1 MANLVE
7 GLAAQ
12 IKRVTEI
19 KAQYESMRGMPNVIV
34 EPQIMMMEAELN
46 EAVGA
51 LGSGDILRMMPIY
64 QTLAGYGE

>member
-1 MANLVE
+1 MNLVE

-34 EPQIMMMEAELN
+34 EPQIRMMEAELK
-46 EAVGA
+46 EAIEA
-51 LGSGDILRMMPIY
+51 LGSGDVIRMMSIY
-64 QTLAGYGE
+64 QTLAEYSE